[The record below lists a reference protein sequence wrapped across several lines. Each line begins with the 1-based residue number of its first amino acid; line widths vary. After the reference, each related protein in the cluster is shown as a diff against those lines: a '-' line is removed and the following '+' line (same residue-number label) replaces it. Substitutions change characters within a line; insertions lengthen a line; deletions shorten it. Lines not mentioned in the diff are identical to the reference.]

1 MIDPHLSGADHDQP
15 DLATEPTRSNSAVR
29 TRLHSRSYR
38 ASKRLP
44 AWMGS
49 IRFRLTAV
57 WSVLVFGLAALVV
70 GGIYL
75 GLHNLRNCIPGWG
88 HHIHSAGSGAIGAA
102 VSERTGSRRVAGV
115 FVLVVAGVVFHE
127 SGCRLDREW
136 PHAPAAWRNL

>member
-49 IRFRLTAV
+49 IRFRLTAG

-75 GLHNLRNCIPGWG
+75 GLHNSLNNQKISATAFQVGGITFIQPDQAQLVQRSVNERALDALRVRCFSRVWL
-88 HHIHSAGSGAIGAA
+88 SAGS
-102 VSERTGSRRVAGV
+102 
-115 FVLVVAGVVFHE
+115 
-127 SGCRLDREW
+127 
-136 PHAPAAWRNL
+136 